1 MNRWTLGS
9 IILISSIQAQN
20 LKAANQNQI
29 VNQPAIWDVT
39 SHTVMLVINISDLL
53 TNEQKD
59 IVNSGFSTFTIL
71 GISEQKLKSEESA
84 QKLRLVCRVK
94 YDTWEERYQT
104 TRLEPAPV
112 RTFSS
117 PNIQSWGQ
125 ECLKYRIP
133 VSELNA
139 AMKNGGKLY
148 ATLQVRQSS
157 PDEALK
163 IKNWL
168 VNQQSGFMQGL
179 YSHMLGDM
187 QLGGRTDITIDVP
200 IQPTSNSSKKDSN
213 PKPMKKVK

>member
-1 MNRWTLGS
+1 MIPWTLGS
-9 IILISSIQAQN
+9 IILITTVQAQN
-20 LKAANQNQI
+20 LIAASQNQN
-29 VNQPAIWDVT
+29 VNHSASWDFG
-39 SHTVMLVINISDLL
+39 SPSVMLVIDISDVLSS
-53 TNEQKD
+53 EQKD

-71 GISEQKLKSEESA
+71 GVTEQKLKPEESA

-104 TRLEPAPV
+104 TRLEPLPV
-112 RTFSS
+112 RTFIS
-117 PNIQSWGQ
+117 PNLQSWGQ

-133 VSELNA
+133 VSELA
-139 AMKNGGKLY
+139 TPMKQGGKLF

-179 YSHMLGDM
+179 YSHMLGDL
-187 QLGGRTDITIDVP
+187 QLGSRTDITIDVP
-200 IQPTSNSSKKDSN
+200 KLPQSPN
-213 PKPMKKVK
+213 PKKTVNPKTMK